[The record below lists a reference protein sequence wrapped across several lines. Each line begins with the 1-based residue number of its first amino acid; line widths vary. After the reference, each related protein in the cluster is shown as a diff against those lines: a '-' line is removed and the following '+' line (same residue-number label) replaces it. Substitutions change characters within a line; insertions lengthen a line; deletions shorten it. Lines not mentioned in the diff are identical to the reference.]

1 MAHPDH
7 LSEVGPPAGAEGS
20 GAIAGTA
27 STPVGAVLSA
37 VFHLVC
43 IVFLVAFGTMQGEAD
58 TTVTVEL
65 VRLAPEPQPEPQ
77 PQPKPQEQPQA
88 PKPQPA
94 PVARKTPRPSSPPL
108 TAPARTA
115 PVPLMTTPASAPV
128 GEAAPAS
135 QPGAQAVPPVQA
147 READITDYQSLIR
160 ARIMRFSPQRVPFA
174 GTVKVAFALDGHGQ
188 LLSRQIALGSGSAW
202 LDRAALDAVERAAPF
217 PPPPAGSSAGQRT
230 FVIPFH
236 FR

>member
-7 LSEVGPPAGAEGS
+7 LSEVGPPARAEGS

-37 VFHLVC
+37 VFHLAC

-65 VRLAPEPQPEPQ
+65 VRLAPPPEPQPEPQ
-77 PQPKPQEQPQA
+77 PQPQPQA
-88 PKPQPA
+88 QPAPNPQPA
-94 PVARKTPRPSSPPL
+94 PVARKTPRPSPPPL
-108 TAPARTA
+108 AVPARKSPA
-115 PVPLMTTPASAPV
+115 PVMTTPAS
-128 GEAAPAS
+128 EAAPAS
-135 QPGAQAVPPVQA
+135 QPESQAVPPVQA

-174 GTVKVAFALDGHGQ
+174 GTVKVAFALDGRGQ
-188 LLSRQIALGSGSAW
+188 LLSRQIAVGSGSAW